1 MFDTQIAVIDH
12 ENTQIVLSAPFGGP
26 PGVGVPSG
34 GTTGQALVKLSSTD
48 YDIAWASVSGG
59 TVSGGTGTVTSV
71 GLSVPTGL
79 TINGSPITTSGG
91 FVVTYASGY
100 SLPTIEKQN
109 NWDAAF
115 NERNQWDGGTSGLVA
130 ASGRASLGLGNVAV
144 LNVGT
149 VSGTA
154 AAGNDSR
161 FIPSGGSA
169 GQVLSK
175 ASASNYDVVWISPSG
190 SSSGTVT
197 NVGLIAP
204 LGFSVSASPVTTSG
218 TISLAYASGYS
229 LPTIAKQGEWDT
241 AFSERNQWN
250 GSSAGLNAASGRT
263 SLGLGNSATRN
274 VGTASGTV
282 AAGDD
287 ARFTEARTPLA
298 HKTSHSIGGS
308 DALNPADIGAE
319 PAGTSAS
326 GIAAHIAAADPHP
339 NYALESSLGNAA
351 LRSVGTVSGTVAAGD
366 DTRFLPSGGTSG
378 QILAKNSNGNYDVA
392 WISPSGSSG
401 GTVSS
406 VGLIVPTGFIASGS
420 PVTASGSITVV
431 FASGYSLPTI
441 TKQND
446 WDTAFSQRNQW
457 DGGVVGLNA
466 VSGRTSL
473 GLGSAAV
480 LNVGTASGTV
490 AAGNDSR
497 FLPSGGGAGQVLS
510 KASTND
516 YDVIWISPSGASGG
530 TVSSVGLTVP
540 TGFAVANSPVTTS
553 GSISLSF
560 ASGYSLPTIA
570 NQSNWDVAFNERNQ
584 WDGGSTGLNAPS
596 GRTSLGLG
604 DSAVRNVGTASG
616 TVAAGNDSRFVP
628 SGGTT
633 GQFLRK
639 SSNVDHDDAWA
650 SLSDIFVLACSD
662 ETTALTTGTN
672 KIRFRMPYAGTLT
685 AVRASVNTA
694 PTGAALVVDINET
707 GTTLLS
713 TKLSIDATETSS
725 TTAATPA
732 VISDSALADNAEI
745 SVDIDQIGS
754 SVAGAGLKVMLYVT
768 RN

>member
-12 ENTQIVLSAPFGGP
+12 ENTQIVLSAPFGGS

-79 TINGSPITTSGG
+79 TINGSPITTSGD

-149 VSGTA
+149 VSGTV
-154 AAGNDSR
+154 AAGNDFR

-175 ASASNYDVVWISPSG
+175 ASASNYDVIWISPSE

-229 LPTIAKQGEWDT
+229 LPTIANQGEWNT

-308 DALNPADIGAE
+308 DALSPADIGAE
-319 PAGTSAS
+319 LAGTSAS

-339 NYALESSLGNAA
+339 SYALESSLGNAA
-351 LRSVGTVSGTVAAGD
+351 TRNVGTISGTVAAGD
-366 DTRFLPSGGTSG
+366 DARFLPSGGTSG

-406 VGLIVPTGFIASGS
+406 VGLIMPTGFTANGS
-420 PVTASGSITVV
+420 PVTASGDIIVV

-441 TKQND
+441 TKQSD

-457 DGGVVGLNA
+457 DGGALGLNA
-466 VSGRTSL
+466 ASGRTNL

-497 FLPSGGGAGQVLS
+497 FLPSGGSAGQVLS
-510 KASTND
+510 KASTNN

-540 TGFAVANSPVTTS
+540 TGFTVANSPVTTS
-553 GSISLSF
+553 GSILLSF

-570 NQSNWDVAFNERNQ
+570 SQSNWDVAFNERNQ
-584 WDGGSTGLNAPS
+584 WDGGSAGLNAPS

-650 SLSDIFVLACSD
+650 SLSDVFVLACSD

-694 PTGAALVVDINET
+694 PTGAALVVDINEA